1 MPEEITEIMGH
12 EGRLS
17 SIICSEATYDFV
29 AKKLK
34 QEKSSQSVKT
44 VVMEAKSIL
53 EASEENNVD
62 GSRRTVLAIGYVQ
75 SGKTLSFSTV
85 LSLAKDNK
93 YNLAIVL
100 SGTKKNLQ
108 EQTTKRLREDLEG
121 IVSVVKTETKTN
133 WFDNL
138 ENKFEKAQKFES
150 EHCLGVISC
159 LKQKDHLRDL
169 IKRLANAK
177 QLFDLKR
184 ILIIDDEADQASLD
198 GNKSDAEAEEPTT
211 TYGLIEK
218 LRGLADNHCLIQYT
232 ATPEALLLLEEGDN
246 LSPNAIRFVSPGNG
260 YTGGATFF
268 NPAYGLAEFIPSS
281 EQEDFHDA
289 DIPPESISKAIAH
302 FLVGL
307 AISKLRGDLNNKIED
322 NRSLMF
328 HPDMRKD
335 KQRSLEVFVKNQIR
349 IIRDSFDTDEDKEE
363 TRKLCLERYQ
373 KISAVHDQIG
383 STRELP
389 NWDTVWPEIHALSYD
404 LKSYVVNSEQFSTEI
419 DYESHDQVWILI
431 GGQKLERGFT
441 VEGLSVTHV
450 LRRSSK
456 NQDTQQQWARQFG
469 YREDYLDTSMMFMT
483 EQLYQ
488 EFEAYL
494 NEEAFLRLQ
503 LQKISAPG
511 GNLPEDFRKVR
522 RSLLVTRGKKPTR
535 SNVVPVDADSP
546 ITQKINERWNDIFQ
560 PEHDAAKKNLQAI
573 RGFVETLDAKD
584 FGYKEWIEFSGKE
597 ANADLVWT
605 ADQVIPRYSLGM
617 NPEDL
622 IPFLS
627 GLEFSG
633 VMGDKLRVLEF
644 FLQNKKT
651 MKVDVFWQGQRERN
665 IEKFQ
670 LYQGSNA
677 KTGYPGMREF
687 YRGDFISL
695 QIFEIKDNQ
704 GRGLYPAI
712 GFKAPDSEFT
722 IFSR

>member
-1 MPEEITEIMGH
+1 MPEEITEISGH
-12 EGRLS
+12 EGHLS
-17 SIICSEATYDFV
+17 SVICSDATYNFV
-29 AKKLK
+29 AKKLRE
-34 QEKSSQSVKT
+34 EKSSQSVKQ

-62 GSRRTVLAIGYVQ
+62 GSGRTVLAIGYVQ

-108 EQTTKRLREDLEG
+108 EQTTQRLKEDLED

-138 ENKFEKAQKFES
+138 ENKFEKAQKFEN

-169 IKRLANAK
+169 IKRLARAK
-177 QLFDLKR
+177 QLFDFKR

-198 GNKSDAEAEEPTT
+198 GNKSDADAEEPTT

-218 LRGLADNHCLIQYT
+218 LRSLADDHCLIQYT

-246 LSPNAIRFVSPGNG
+246 LSPNAIRFVSPGSG
-260 YTGGATFF
+260 YTGGTTFF
-268 NPAYGLAEFIPSS
+268 NPAFGLAEFISRN
-281 EQEDFHDA
+281 EQEDFHESDT
-289 DIPPESISKAIAH
+289 PPESIITAIIH

-307 AISKLRGDLNNKIED
+307 AISKLRGDLNNKIKN

-335 KQRSLEVFVKNQIR
+335 KQKALEVFVKNQIR
-349 IIRDSFDTDEDKEE
+349 IIKNSFDSDENKEE
-363 TRKLCLERYQ
+363 TKKLCLERYQ
-373 KISAVHDQIG
+373 KISEIHKRMG
-383 STRELP
+383 SKRELP
-389 NWDTVWPEIHALSYD
+389 DWAAVWSEIHALSYE
-404 LKSYVVNSEQFSTEI
+404 LRSYIVNSEQFSAEI
-419 DYESHDQVWILI
+419 DFKSDNQVWILI

-441 VEGLSVTHV
+441 VEGLSVTHF

-488 EFEAYL
+488 EFEDYL

-535 SNVVPVDADSP
+535 SNVVPADADSP
-546 ITQKINERWNDIFQ
+546 ITQKINERWNDIVQ
-560 PEHDAAKKNLQAI
+560 PEHDATESNLMAI
-573 RGFVETLDAKD
+573 RNFAETLGAKN
-584 FGYKEWIEFSGKE
+584 FNYEEWIEFSGKE
-597 ANADLVWT
+597 AEAGLVWT
-605 ADQVIPRYSLGM
+605 SEQVIPHYSLGLT
-617 NPEDL
+617 PEDL
-622 IPFLS
+622 LPFLDE
-627 GLEFSG
+627 LEFSG
-633 VMGDKLRVLEF
+633 VMGDKLRVLKF

-651 MKVDVFWQGQRERN
+651 MKVDVFAQGQRKRN
-665 IEKFQ
+665 IESLQ
-670 LYQGSNA
+670 LYQGSDA
-677 KTGYPGMREF
+677 KNGYPGMREF
-687 YRGDFISL
+687 FRDGAISL
-695 QIFEIKDNQ
+695 QLFEIQDNQ

-712 GFKAPDSEFT
+712 GFRAPDSQFT